1 MNIKMLAFLGL
12 ASMAAAAGAVPET
25 NDSAKSF
32 PRFYDQI
39 EVLADMILESQ
50 IEEGGIGNYVIKEG
64 QSSPVFMTTYTF
76 GPLGLLKAYQMSG
89 KEEYLEAAKKF
100 VDFWFER
107 QNVRPDR
114 WGIVGTFYDQSK
126 ENGVITDHIY
136 TKERSLSNAGGP
148 GYDASDSDG
157 PMVSLT
163 AYNYYLLTG
172 DIEILQNYA
181 DGCKLI
187 GDSIIATYD
196 FRDSL
201 TYCHPNYKVKYL
213 MDVCEVYHQIKA
225 LAGIFEVL
233 DSVIKERVSDGN
245 FASYKVWNY
254 HFLSENYKQIAQD
267 MKESILSLWNEQEK
281 WYYWAKDVKGKK
293 QHCRWDRM
301 YPDTQEQIW
310 PMLWYVTSPDMKQS
324 KEVWENLNQNH
335 PKWHETDLEWPSTS
349 TVAIKMQDFEKAETH
364 ISRILSEMKPN
375 PAWETNDKHLMI
387 HNCCFDFDIEG
398 CCRMV
403 KGSLAVKDNECRFQI
418 TAAIDGS
425 AKIKVRKSVVDDAR
439 IMVNSKPA
447 KIKEYAGYYIYEFDA
462 KKSDIK
468 DISFKIAKD

>member
-1 MNIKMLAFLGL
+1 MKNKFFLIL
-12 ASMAAAAGAVPET
+12 SMALAAFAA
-25 NDSAKSF
+25 NDTKKAQNIEQGF

-39 EVLADMILESQ
+39 EVLADLILESQ
-50 IEEGGIGNYVIKEG
+50 IEEGGIANYVIKEE
-64 QSSPVFMTTYTF
+64 QKTPVFMTTYTF

-89 KEEYLEAAKKF
+89 EEKYLEGAKKF
-100 VDFWFER
+100 VEFWFER

-114 WGIVGTFYDQSK
+114 WGLVGTFYDQSK

-172 DIEILQNYA
+172 DMEILQKYA
-181 DGCKLI
+181 EGCKLI

-213 MDVCEVYHQIKA
+213 MDVCEVYHQLKA
-225 LAGIFEVL
+225 LAGIFAML
-233 DSVIKERVSDGN
+233 DSSIEERVSDGN

-254 HFLSENYKQIAQD
+254 HFLSENYKQIAED
-267 MKESILSLWNEQEK
+267 MKESILSWWNDDEK
-281 WYYWAKDVKGKK
+281 WYYWAKDVNGRK
-293 QHCRWDRM
+293 QKCRWDKM

-324 KEVWENLNQNH
+324 IEVWENLNQNH

-349 TVAIKMQDFEKAETH
+349 NVAIKMQDFEKAEIH
-364 ISRILSEMKPN
+364 IARILSEMKPN

-398 CCRMV
+398 CGRMV
-403 KGSLAVKDNECRFQI
+403 KDSLVVKEDECRFQV
-418 TAAIDGS
+418 AATIDGS
-425 AKIKVRKSVVDDAR
+425 AKVKVRKSILDGGR
-439 IMVNSKPA
+439 LMVNSKPA
-447 KIKEYAGYYIYEFDA
+447 KIKEKAGYYIYEFDA
-462 KKSDIK
+462 KKSEIK